1 MKKALII
8 ILAILIAA
16 AAGGGGFFF
25 GRSTVTPARAFI
37 FVEIVETEKWENGTH
52 FLVYDHETDGE
63 DIFVTDENTK
73 ITWRGED
80 ISADSLNAGDRVAV
94 FFSGKILLS
103 YPGRIQEV
111 YAVRLIE
118 KAEEGA

>member
-16 AAGGGGFFF
+16 AGVGGFFF

-37 FVEIVETEKWENGTH
+37 FVEIVETEKRENGTH
-52 FLVYDHETDGE
+52 FLVYDHERDGE
-63 DIFVTDENTK
+63 DTFVTDENTK

-103 YPGRIQEV
+103 YPGRIQDV